1 MRFNSRTPTI
11 TECMW
16 VRGLLLLG
24 ACVLP
29 VARCA
34 RVCGGGGASRWSD
47 RCDGILKSFK
57 FKSHSDEW
65 EASGASQSFLPLAI
79 NHRSDVM
86 PIAPPGR
93 VATPTPTRVMHT

>member
-34 RVCGGGGASRWSD
+34 RACEDADASRWSGRYD
-47 RCDGILKSFK
+47 NVSGII
-57 FKSHSDEW
+57 
-65 EASGASQSFLPLAI
+65 QVP
-79 NHRSDVM
+79 V
-86 PIAPPGR
+86 
-93 VATPTPTRVMHT
+93 TR